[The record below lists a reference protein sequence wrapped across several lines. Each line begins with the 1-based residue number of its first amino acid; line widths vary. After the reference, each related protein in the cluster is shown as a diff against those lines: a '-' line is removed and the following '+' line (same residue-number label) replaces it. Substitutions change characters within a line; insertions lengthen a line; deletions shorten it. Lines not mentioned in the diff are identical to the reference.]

1 MPIGVRVIDEISQQ
15 ADVVLSNLQNND
27 ILSYNSILQK
37 WQNKVFSSGSGN
49 QLSKTFT
56 YDLDGRLS
64 VITDSAGTKTLQYSL
79 DGKLSQIIGT
89 GSYPTKTFT
98 YDINDYL
105 ISITIS

>member
-37 WQNKVFSSGSGN
+37 WQNKVFSAGSGTE
-49 QLSKTFT
+49 LSKTFT
-56 YDLDGRLS
+56 YDLAGRLS
-64 VITDSAGTKTLQYSL
+64 VITDLAGTKTLQYSL

-98 YDINDYL
+98 YDIDDYL
-105 ISITIS
+105 VSITIS